1 MLGSSLRESEM
12 ASMDPN
18 FYRSRSEIFCHLDP
32 PEYVAFRKA
41 DGDST
46 LAVIARLEVRDVVGH
61 QLGHWFS
68 ALTPNGDFRDVPVD
82 PVRYGIDESVAR
94 ELIQLIRSGQPLPNR
109 LIRMLP
115 EI

>member
-1 MLGSSLRESEM
+1 M

-18 FYRSRSEIFCHLDP
+18 FYRARNDNFHRLDP

-46 LAVIARLEVRDVVGH
+46 LAVIARLEARDVVGH

-82 PVRYGIDESVAR
+82 AERYGIDASVAR
-94 ELIQLIRSGQPLPNR
+94 DLIELIRSGQPLPNR
-109 LIRMLP
+109 LIGMLP

>member
-1 MLGSSLRESEM
+1 M
-12 ASMDPN
+12 ASIDPN
-18 FYRSRSEIFCHLDP
+18 FYRSRNETFYRLDP

-46 LAVIARLEVRDVVGH
+46 LAVIARLEARDVVGH

-82 PVRYGIDESVAR
+82 AEHYAIDESVAR
-94 ELIQLIRSGQPLPNR
+94 ELIQLIRSGQPLPNL

-115 EI
+115 EL

>member
-1 MLGSSLRESEM
+1 M

-46 LAVIARLEVRDVVGH
+46 LAVIARLEARDVVGH

-94 ELIQLIRSGQPLPNR
+94 ELIQLIRDGQPLPHR
-109 LIRMLP
+109 LIRLLP
-115 EI
+115 EL

>member
-1 MLGSSLRESEM
+1 M

-18 FYRSRSEIFCHLDP
+18 FYRSRDENFYRLDP

-46 LAVIARLEVRDVVGH
+46 LAVIARLEARDVVGH

-82 PVRYGIDESVAR
+82 SQRCAIDESVAR

>member
-1 MLGSSLRESEM
+1 M
-12 ASMDPN
+12 ASKDPN
-18 FYRSRSEIFCHLDP
+18 FYRSRNANFYRLDP
-32 PEYVAFRKA
+32 PEYVAFRKV

-46 LAVIARLEVRDVVGH
+46 LAVIARLEARDVVGH

-82 PVRYGIDESVAR
+82 TERYGIDESVAQ
-94 ELIQLIRSGQPLPNR
+94 ELIQLSRSGQPLPSR

>member
-1 MLGSSLRESEM
+1 M
-12 ASMDPN
+12 ASIDPN
-18 FYRSRSEIFCHLDP
+18 FYRSRNDNFHPLDP

-46 LAVIARLEVRDVVGH
+46 LAVIARLEARDVVGH

-82 PVRYGIDESVAR
+82 PVRCGIDESVAR
-94 ELIQLIRSGQPLPNR
+94 DLIQLIRDGQPLPNL

-115 EI
+115 EV

>member
-1 MLGSSLRESEM
+1 MLGSSLREGVM
-12 ASMDPN
+12 ASKDPN
-18 FYRSRSEIFCHLDP
+18 FYRTRNANFYRLDP

-46 LAVIARLEVRDVVGH
+46 LAVIACLEARDVVGH

-68 ALTPNGDFRDVPVD
+68 ALTPNGDYRDVPVGAEH
-82 PVRYGIDESVAR
+82 YGIEESVAR
-94 ELIQLIRSGQPLPNR
+94 DLIQLIRSGQPLPNL

-115 EI
+115 EL

>member
-1 MLGSSLRESEM
+1 M
-12 ASMDPN
+12 ASKDPN
-18 FYRSRSEIFCHLDP
+18 FYRARNADFHRIDP

-46 LAVIARLEVRDVVGH
+46 LAVIARLEARDMDGH

-68 ALTPNGDFRDVPVD
+68 ARTPNGDFRDVPVD
-82 PVRYGIDESVAR
+82 PERYGIDGSVAKD
-94 ELIQLIRSGQPLPNR
+94 LIQLIRNGESLPNR